1 MNWKWDISI
10 LRHFVE
16 ALAFSIILAFFY
28 QWVGNLEGTFSLFAW
43 TVTFVSY
50 HWAYQYGF
58 LLAAIIMFCIYVGRE
73 KRDCET
79 GWHDD
84 KGNKMKSGDLRA
96 WYRMWIRP
104 KNILDMLGPF
114 VVMAFAIWNYI
125 YN

>member
-10 LRHFVE
+10 LGHFIE
-16 ALAFSIILAFFY
+16 ALGFAFVGAVIAFYIPIALYELLGWELIYVIAFQKLFMIGAILM
-28 QWVGNLEGTFSLFAW
+28 FA
-43 TVTFVSY
+43 Y
-50 HWAYQYGF
+50 
-58 LLAAIIMFCIYVGRE
+58 YVGRE